1 MSSFAN
7 LFKDPPPTHVFELSE
22 RGLAFAEVAEPGHA
36 GFTPFDAGVVQASP
50 VHDNIQQPS
59 VVEARIRAS
68 VRANG
73 KHKRRAALILP
84 DYCTRVAVLDF
95 DSFPESHEERLALL
109 RFRMKK
115 GVPFDAETAVVSY
128 AVQPQK
134 KEATDGAKVEVL
146 AAIVA
151 SEIVTRYEAP
161 FRGLGFQPGM
171 VTTSTLAA
179 LNLVDAD
186 ESSMFVKLSGRVLS
200 LIVLQGSQIKLARCI
215 ELDTDH
221 PEEMDSILHPT
232 VAYIED
238 ELKAVLRRVWLCGF
252 DDQRLALVQ
261 RFQTEWR
268 APVEPLRSRFGTPNA
283 NNAGLLGYLESVAS

>member
-1 MSSFAN
+1 MGSFAN

-22 RGLAFAEVAEPGHA
+22 RGIAFAEVAEPGRA
-36 GFTPFDAGVVQASP
+36 GFTPLDAGVLQASP
-50 VHDNIQQPS
+50 VHDNIQQLA
-59 VVEARIRAS
+59 VLEERLRAS

-84 DYCTRVAVLDF
+84 DYCARVAVLDF
-95 DSFPESHEERLALL
+95 DSFPEGHDERLALL

-115 GVPFDAETAVVSY
+115 GVPFDAETAIVSY
-128 AVQPQK
+128 AIQPHK
-134 KEATDGAKVEVL
+134 KEADDAKVEVL

-200 LIVLQGSQIKLARCI
+200 LIVLQGSLIKLARCI
-215 ELDTDH
+215 ELDTDM
-221 PEEMDSILHPT
+221 PEEIDSILHPT

-238 ELKAVLRRVWLCGF
+238 ELKASLRRVWLCGF
-252 DDQRLALVQ
+252 DDQRLGLAQ
-261 RFQTEWR
+261 RWQTEWR

>member
-1 MSSFAN
+1 MGSFAN

-22 RGLAFAEVAEPGHA
+22 RGLAFVEVAEPGQA
-36 GFTPFDAGVVQASP
+36 GFTPFHAGVVQASP
-50 VHDNIQQPS
+50 VHDNIQQPA
-59 VVEARIRAS
+59 VVEERIRAA

-73 KHKRRAALILP
+73 KQRRRAALILP
-84 DYCTRVAVLDF
+84 DYCARVAVLDF

-128 AVQPQK
+128 AIQPRK
-134 KEATDGAKVEVL
+134 KDADDTKVEVL

-171 VTTSTLAA
+171 VTISTLAA

-200 LIVLQGSQIKLARCI
+200 LIVLQGSLIKLARCI
-215 ELDTDH
+215 ELDTDLA
-221 PEEMDSILHPT
+221 EEIDSILQPT

-238 ELKAVLRRVWLCGF
+238 ELKAALRRVWLCGF
-252 DDQRLALVQ
+252 DDQRLALAH
-261 RFQTEWR
+261 RWQTDWR
-268 APVEPLRSRFGTPNA
+268 APVEPLRSKFGTPNA

>member
-1 MSSFAN
+1 MGSFAN
-7 LFKDPPPTHVFELSE
+7 LLKDPPPTHVFELSE
-22 RGLAFAEVAEPGHA
+22 RGIAFAEVAEPKQA
-36 GFTPFDAGVVQASP
+36 GFTPFDAGVLQVTP
-50 VHDNIQQPS
+50 VHDNVQQAGAL
-59 VVEARIRAS
+59 EERIRIS
-68 VRANG
+68 VPANG
-73 KHKRRAALILP
+73 KSKRRAALILP

-95 DSFPESHEERLALL
+95 DAFPESHEERLALL

-115 GVPFDAETAVVSY
+115 GVPFDVETAMVSY
-128 AVQPQK
+128 AIQPRK
-134 KEATDGAKVEVL
+134 KDAGEGKVEVL
-146 AAIVA
+146 AAIVSA
-151 SEIVTRYEAP
+151 EIVTRYEAP
-161 FRGLGFQPGM
+161 FRELGFQPGI

-186 ESSMFVKLSGRVLS
+186 ENSMFVKLSGRVIS
-200 LIVLQGSQIKLARCI
+200 LIVLQGSAIKLARCI
-215 ELDTDH
+215 ELDTDQ

-268 APVEPLRSRFGTPNA
+268 AAVEPLRSQFGTPNA
-283 NNAGLLGYLESVAS
+283 NNAGLLGYLESVAG

>member
-1 MSSFAN
+1 MGSFAN

-36 GFTPFDAGVVQASP
+36 GFTPFDAGVLQASP
-50 VHDNIQQPS
+50 VHDNIQQPTI
-59 VVEARIRAS
+59 VEERIRAS

-84 DYCTRVAVLDF
+84 DYCARVAVLDF

-128 AVQPQK
+128 AVQPRK
-134 KEATDGAKVEVL
+134 KEADDAKVEVL

-179 LNLVDAD
+179 LNLVDAE

-200 LIVLQGSQIKLARCI
+200 LIVLQGTQIKLARCI
-215 ELDTDH
+215 ELDTDLA
-221 PEEMDSILHPT
+221 EEIDSILQPT

-238 ELKAVLRRVWLCGF
+238 ELKATLGRVWLCGF
-252 DDQRLALVQ
+252 DDQRLALARRWQ
-261 RFQTEWR
+261 ADWR

>member
-7 LFKDPPPTHVFELSE
+7 LLKDPPPTHVFELSE
-22 RGLAFAEVAEPGHA
+22 RGIAFADVAAPGHA
-36 GFTPFDAGVVQASP
+36 GFTPFDAGVLQVSP
-50 VHDNIQQPS
+50 VHDNIQQAA
-59 VVEARIRAS
+59 VVEERIRAS
-68 VRANG
+68 VPSIGRG
-73 KHKRRAALILP
+73 KHRAALILP
-84 DYCTRVAVLDF
+84 DYCARVAVLDF
-95 DSFPESHEERLALL
+95 DAFPESHEDRMALL

-115 GVPFDAETAVVSY
+115 GVPFDVETAVVSY
-128 AVQPQK
+128 AVQPRK
-134 KEATDGAKVEVL
+134 KEAGDAKVEVL
-146 AAIVA
+146 AAIIA

-200 LIVLQGSQIKLARCI
+200 LIVLQGSLIKLARCI

-221 PEEMDSILHPT
+221 TEEIDSILHPT

-238 ELKAVLRRVWLCGF
+238 ELKATLRRVWLCGF
-252 DDQRLALVQ
+252 DDQRSGLAQ
-261 RFQTEWR
+261 RWQTEWR
-268 APVEPLRSRFGTPNA
+268 AAVEPLRSRFGAPNA
-283 NNAGLLGYLESVAS
+283 NNAGLLGYLESVA